1 MVPDGKDLCEISSV
15 VLFENDK
22 VKIWNLIVEPGEAS
36 DWHLHG
42 RDYVTVVV
50 ESNGHLDAQY
60 GDGTGGV
67 SENTVGSFTY
77 HDSHQIHRVVN
88 NTDERYRNVLI
99 ELK

>member
-1 MVPDGKDLCEISSV
+1 MGPDGQKLGEIASV
-15 VLFENDK
+15 VLFENER

-42 RDYVTVVV
+42 HDYVTVIV
-50 ESNGHLDAQY
+50 ESNGGLDAEFA
-60 GDGTGGV
+60 DGTGGV
-67 SENTVGSFTY
+67 SGNAIGDFTY

-88 NTDERYRNVLI
+88 NTDKRYKNVLI

>member
-1 MVPDGKDLCEISSV
+1 MGPDGKDLGEIASV

-42 RDYVTVVV
+42 RDYVTVIV
-50 ESNGHLDAQY
+50 ESNGGLEAQF
-60 GDGTGGV
+60 GDGTANE
-67 SENTVGSFTY
+67 SSNAVGDFTY
-77 HDSHQIHRVVN
+77 HDSHVVHRVVN
-88 NTDERYRNVLI
+88 NTDKRYKNVLI

>member
-1 MVPDGKDLCEISSV
+1 MGPDGKDLGEIASV

-42 RDYVTVVV
+42 RDYITVIV
-50 ESNGHLDAQY
+50 ESNDALESQF
-60 GDGTGGV
+60 GDGTANESSNV
-67 SENTVGSFTY
+67 VGDFTY
-77 HDSHQIHRVVN
+77 HDSHVIHRVVN
-88 NTDERYRNVLI
+88 NTDKRYKNVLI

>member
-1 MVPDGKDLCEISSV
+1 MGPDGKNLGEIATE
-15 VLFENDK
+15 VLFENDR
-22 VKIWNLIVEPGEAS
+22 VKIWNLIVEPGESS

-50 ESNGHLDAQY
+50 ESNGGLEAQY
-60 GDGTGGV
+60 GDGT
-67 SENTVGSFTY
+67 SNLSTNTVGSFTY

-88 NTDERYRNVLI
+88 NSNTRYKNVLI